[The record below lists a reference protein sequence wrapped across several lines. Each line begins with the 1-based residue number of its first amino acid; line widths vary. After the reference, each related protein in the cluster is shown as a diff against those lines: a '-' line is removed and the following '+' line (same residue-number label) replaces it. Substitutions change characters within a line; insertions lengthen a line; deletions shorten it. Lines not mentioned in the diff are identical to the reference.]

1 MSKPLPVSRYD
12 KGCTMGGREM
22 KNGLSFIDVLAL
34 IFITLKLC
42 GVITWSWLYV
52 LMPVWSVFFIAAFV
66 VVTRADK
73 K

>member
-1 MSKPLPVSRYD
+1 
-12 KGCTMGGREM
+12 M
-22 KNGLSFIDVLAL
+22 KNGLGFIDVLAL

-66 VVTRADK
+66 VVTGADK